1 MLFRSHFIAAD
12 GFTEHMRET
21 VDAMDDETYELYLRY
36 HLTICERQD
45 MVGWSHHTLDVFRK
59 K

>member
-1 MLFRSHFIAAD
+1 
-12 GFTEHMRET
+12 MRET